1 MNKIKV
7 IVKHTF
13 LEPMV
18 CEVENTL
25 EELQMIV
32 GGNIEVYAA
41 MPGVVVICNEMG
53 RLYGLPLNAQ
63 ICGENF
69 VGTVVIAGIDGED
82 FADVPDCMI
91 KMYGERS

>member
-18 CEVENTL
+18 CEIENTL

-32 GGNIEVYAA
+32 GGNIEVYDV
-41 MPGVVVICNEMG
+41 MPDMVVICNELG
-53 RLYGLPLNAQ
+53 RMYGLPLNTQ
-63 ICGENF
+63 IGGENF

-82 FADVPDCMI
+82 FADVPDYMI
-91 KMYGERS
+91 KMYCERS

>member
-18 CEVENTL
+18 CEIENTL

-32 GGNIEVYAA
+32 GGNIEVYDVTPD
-41 MPGVVVICNEMG
+41 MVVICNELG
-53 RLYGLPLNAQ
+53 RMYGLPLNAQ
-63 ICGENF
+63 IGGENF

-82 FADVPDCMI
+82 FADVPDYMI
-91 KMYGERS
+91 KMYCERS